1 MDNFLHKITYTIY
14 LSTDFNVMRYVKNC
28 GEFLLNQ
35 SFPDDEIFVYTLSFD
50 LTINQLSNHFGKLTI
65 PMKGI
70 KPNTKYYGVLVADI
84 QIFPRDIGQLTPIR
98 SNKVFYDE
106 FIFVSA
112 KYDIPFIYLIQF
124 IIAFGFIMILFCV
137 IKGYIFGNIN
147 KLNRNQLYQLTSDVD
162 ESSLGYTIMKA
173 MENEMMKELKEE
185 EENNQP
191 EEEKEMDIE
200 EKLEHEETF

>member
-1 MDNFLHKITYTIY
+1 
-14 LSTDFNVMRYVKNC
+14 
-28 GEFLLNQ
+28 
-35 SFPDDEIFVYTLSFD
+35 
-50 LTINQLSNHFGKLTI
+50 
-65 PMKGI
+65 
-70 KPNTKYYGVLVADI
+70 
-84 QIFPRDIGQLTPIR
+84 
-98 SNKVFYDE
+98 
-106 FIFVSA
+106 
-112 KYDIPFIYLIQF
+112 
-124 IIAFGFIMILFCV
+124 MILFCV